1 MRRCLFLCTAVWVA
15 LLTVS
20 GPSEASD
27 PPEIEAGFRL
37 LYELRFGE
45 ARAQFRVWQEA
56 HPEDAQ
62 AQAFEA
68 ASYLFEEFNQQ
79 GVLTSDFFLNDKRL
93 LGGIEGRP
101 DAKREKE
108 FLAANMRAQALAKR
122 QLQMSPQN
130 PDALFVLAITT
141 GMLADYSGLIKKQHL
156 ETLKRVREAEAYAKN
171 LLAVKPDSHDAYL
184 TLGAANYIIGSLP
197 GYKRFF
203 LRFGG
208 IHGDRRRG
216 MMQLQMAAMHGHYL
230 RPFAKILLALV
241 ALREK
246 QEALARTLLGELVGE
261 FPQNRLFASEL
272 DKLSRSLAS
281 APTSPQP

>member
-27 PPEIEAGFRL
+27 PPEIEAGFRF
-37 LYELRFGE
+37 LYELRFGD
-45 ARAQFRVWQEA
+45 ARAQFLAWQGA
-56 HPEDAQ
+56 HPEDPR

-68 ASYLFEEFNQQ
+68 ATYLFEEFYQQ
-79 GVLTSDFFLNDKRL
+79 GVLTSEFFLNDERL
-93 LGGIEGRP
+93 LGGIKDRP
-101 DAKREKE
+101 DTKREMD
-108 FLAANMRAQALAKR
+108 FLAVNMRAQDLAKR
-122 QLQMSPQN
+122 RLKVNPGD
-130 PDALFVLAITT
+130 PDALFVLTITT
-141 GMLADYSGLIKKQHL
+141 GMLADYAGLIQKRHL

-230 RPFAKILLALV
+230 RPFAKIVLALV

-246 QEALARTLLGELVGE
+246 QDALARALLEELVGE
-261 FPQNRLFASEL
+261 FPQNPLFASEL
-272 DKLSRSLAS
+272 DKLSSKS
-281 APTSPQP
+281 TKP

>member
-27 PPEIEAGFRL
+27 PPEIEAGFRF
-37 LYELRFGE
+37 LYELRFGD
-45 ARAQFRVWQEA
+45 ARAQFLAWQGA
-56 HPEDAQ
+56 HPEDPR

-68 ASYLFEEFNQQ
+68 ATYLFEEFYQQ
-79 GVLTSDFFLNDKRL
+79 GVLTSEFFLNDERL
-93 LGGIEGRP
+93 LGGIKDRP
-101 DAKREKE
+101 DTKREMD
-108 FLAANMRAQALAKR
+108 FLAVNMRAQDLAKR
-122 QLQMSPQN
+122 RLKVNPGD
-130 PDALFVLAITT
+130 PDALFVLTITT
-141 GMLADYSGLIKKQHL
+141 GMLADYAGLIQKRHL

-230 RPFAKILLALV
+230 RPFAKIVLALV

-246 QEALARTLLGELVGE
+246 QDALARTLLEELVGE
-261 FPQNRLFASEL
+261 FPQNPLFASEL
-272 DKLSRSLAS
+272 DKLSSKS
-281 APTSPQP
+281 TKP

>member
-27 PPEIEAGFRL
+27 PPEIEAGFRF
-37 LYELRFGE
+37 LYELRFGD
-45 ARAQFRVWQEA
+45 ARAQFLAWQGA
-56 HPEDAQ
+56 HPEDLR

-68 ASYLFEEFNQQ
+68 ATYLFEEFYQQ
-79 GVLTSDFFLNDKRL
+79 GVLTSEFFLNDERL
-93 LGGIEGRP
+93 LGGIKDRP
-101 DAKREKE
+101 DTKREMD
-108 FLAANMRAQALAKR
+108 FLAVNMRAQDLAKR
-122 QLQMSPQN
+122 RLKVNPGD
-130 PDALFVLAITT
+130 PDALFVLTITT
-141 GMLADYSGLIKKQHL
+141 GMLADYAGLIQKRHL

-230 RPFAKILLALV
+230 RPFAKIVLALV

-246 QEALARTLLGELVGE
+246 QDALARTLLEELVGE
-261 FPQNRLFASEL
+261 FPQNPLFASEL
-272 DKLSRSLAS
+272 DKLSSKS
-281 APTSPQP
+281 TKP